1 MSTRVT
7 ERRPSSID
15 ATVMRRRLHLQRR
28 DLEAQMRSA
37 TSELHRLRTTADV
50 SDPQVQPAL
59 MGALRSLD
67 SSEREAIEVVDAL
80 ARLADGRLGRCE
92 RCGSGIDD
100 ELVMARPLTRTCHR
114 CDQ

>member
-15 ATVMRRRLHLQRR
+15 TSVMRRRLQLHRR
-28 DLEAQMRSA
+28 DLESQMRAA
-37 TSELHRLRTTADV
+37 TADLHRLRTTTDV
-50 SDPQVQPAL
+50 SDPDVQPAL
-59 MGALRSLD
+59 MAALRSLD
-67 SSEREAIEVVDAL
+67 SSEREAIEVADAL
-80 ARLADGRLGRCE
+80 VRLADGRLGRCE

-100 ELVMARPLTRTCHR
+100 ELILARPLTRTCHR